1 LYRRCHAFSNLTIAS
16 VEWAVPA
23 GTALAMEA
31 LGTRAFENGAALAL
45 AVISIALVAVW
56 LLERRRRLSAE
67 NLHAA
72 SQERLALISS
82 IASLG
87 FWSWDA
93 ATDRVWASKHARGI
107 LALDHETALTGASLI
122 AAIHP
127 EDRPSVLRI
136 INSPGPAI
144 DTMEMEL
151 RVVGGGNEIRF
162 VTAKACAYRDAK
174 KAVNRV
180 VGYVVDDG
188 QRKRSAAEL
197 LKMQHKLKHLARVAM
212 LGELSGALAH
222 ELQQPLT
229 AILCNANAA
238 QLLSKKDKLDVAE
251 LQDILQE
258 IVSDD
263 KNAGQIIQRLR
274 ALLLR
279 GETQFQHLE
288 IGDLLGDVLALARG
302 KLRER
307 NVQVN
312 TRVDR
317 HLPEIQ
323 GDRVELQQVLLNL
336 LLNASES
343 MNDNPARDRRIE
355 VVVAH
360 ADDEGAVRISVLDCG
375 KGIDA
380 DKLERVFEPFFSTK
394 DGGMG
399 LGLAIS
405 HSIVIAHGGR
415 LWATNRPDRGAA
427 FHFTLPIKIGKESHE
442 RHNEYSVYSG

>member
-1 LYRRCHAFSNLTIAS
+1 
-16 VEWAVPA
+16 
-23 GTALAMEA
+23 MEA
-31 LGTRAFENGAALAL
+31 LGTRALEDGAALAL
-45 AVISIALVAVW
+45 AVISIALVAIW
-56 LLERRRRLSAE
+56 LLERRRRLSVE
-67 NLHAA
+67 KLHAA

-93 ATDRVWASKHARGI
+93 ATDRVWASKHARSI
-107 LALDHETALTGASLI
+107 LALDDETALTSASLI

-151 RVVGGGNEIRF
+151 RVVGGGSEIRF

-174 KAVNRV
+174 KVVNRV

-238 QLLSKKDKLDVAE
+238 QLLSKKDKLDVTE

-288 IGDLLGDVLALARG
+288 ISDLLGDVLALARG

-307 NVQVN
+307 NIQVN

-317 HLPEIQ
+317 DLPEVL

-343 MNDNPARDRRIE
+343 MNDNPARDRRLE
-355 VVVAH
+355 VVVAL
-360 ADDEGAVRISVLDCG
+360 ADDESRAVRISVLDCG

-380 DKLERVFEPFFSTK
+380 DKLERVFDPFFSTK
-394 DGGMG
+394 DGGLG

>member
-1 LYRRCHAFSNLTIAS
+1 
-16 VEWAVPA
+16 
-23 GTALAMEA
+23 MEA
-31 LGTRAFENGAALAL
+31 LASRALENGVALGFAAVSLAL
-45 AVISIALVAVW
+45 IAIWLV
-56 LLERRRRLSAE
+56 ERRRRLRVE

-93 ATDRVWASKHARGI
+93 ATDRVWASKHGRSI
-107 LALDHETALTGASLI
+107 LAFDNESALTSSSLI
-122 AAIHP
+122 SAIHP
-127 EDRPSVLRI
+127 EDRPAVLRI

-151 RVVGGGNEIRF
+151 RVIGAGSEIRF

-174 KAVNRV
+174 GAVKRV

-238 QLLSKKDKLDVAE
+238 QLLSKKDNLDVVE
-251 LQDILQE
+251 LQEILQE

-288 IGDLLGDVLALARG
+288 ISDLLGDVLALARG

-312 TRVDR
+312 TRVDED
-317 HLPEIQ
+317 LPEVL

-343 MNDNPARDRRIE
+343 MSDNPARDRRVEI
-355 VVVAH
+355 VVAL
-360 ADDEGAVRISVLDCG
+360 ADDEGAMRISVLDCG
-375 KGIDA
+375 KGIEA
-380 DKLERVFEPFFSTK
+380 EKLERVFEPFFSTK
-394 DGGMG
+394 DGGLG

-405 HSIVIAHGGR
+405 HSIVAAHGGR

-427 FHFTLPIKIGKESHE
+427 FHFTLPIKIGKEGHE

>member
-1 LYRRCHAFSNLTIAS
+1 
-16 VEWAVPA
+16 
-23 GTALAMEA
+23 MET
-31 LGTRAFENGAALAL
+31 LGTRALENGAALAL
-45 AVISIALVAVW
+45 AVMSIALVAIW
-56 LLERRRRLSAE
+56 LLERRRRQSAE
-67 NLHAA
+67 KLHAA

-93 ATDRVWASKHARGI
+93 ATDRVWASKHARSI

-136 INSPGPAI
+136 INLPGPAI
-144 DTMEMEL
+144 DAMEMEL

-279 GETQFQHLE
+279 GETQFQQLE

-355 VVVAH
+355 VVVAL
-360 ADDEGAVRISVLDCG
+360 ADDEGAVRVSVLDCG

-427 FHFTLPIKIGKESHE
+427 FHFTLPINIGKEGHE
-442 RHNEYSVYSG
+442 RHNKYSVYSG

>member
-1 LYRRCHAFSNLTIAS
+1 
-16 VEWAVPA
+16 
-23 GTALAMEA
+23 MEV
-31 LGTRAFENGAALAL
+31 LVTRALDNGVALAL
-45 AVISIALVAVW
+45 AAISLALVAIW
-56 LLERRRRLSAE
+56 LLERRRRLKLE
-67 NLHAA
+67 KLHAA

-93 ATDRVWASKHARGI
+93 ATDRVWASRHARSI
-107 LALDHETALTGASLI
+107 LALDHEAALTGASLI

-127 EDRPSVLRI
+127 EDRPDVLRI
-136 INSPGPAI
+136 INSSGPPI

-151 RVVGGGNEIRF
+151 RVVGGGSEIRF

-251 LQDILQE
+251 LQEILQE

-279 GETQFQHLE
+279 GETQLQHLE
-288 IGDLLGDVLALARG
+288 FSDLLGDVLALARG

-317 HLPEIQ
+317 DLPEIL

-343 MNDNPARDRRIE
+343 MNENPARDRRIE
-355 VVVAH
+355 VVVAL

-380 DKLERVFEPFFSTK
+380 DQLERVFDPFYSTK
-394 DGGMG
+394 DGGLG

-405 HSIVIAHGGR
+405 HSIVTAHGGR
-415 LWATNRPDRGAA
+415 LWALNRPDRGAA
-427 FHFTLPIKIGKESHE
+427 FHFTLPIKIGKEGHE